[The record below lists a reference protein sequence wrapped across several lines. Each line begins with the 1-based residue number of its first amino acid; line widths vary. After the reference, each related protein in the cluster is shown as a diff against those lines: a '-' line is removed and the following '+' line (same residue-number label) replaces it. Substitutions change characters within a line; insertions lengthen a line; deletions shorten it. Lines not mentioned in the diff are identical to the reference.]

1 MASGRASPAK
11 GASPT
16 LSLSLKAGLL
26 VRLLSHVASWS
37 LFPSQ
42 SSQDAKV
49 CLSREQPAEIESKG
63 RPLLERESAQAVREL
78 QEREM
83 AQLAKLEGSYQ
94 RQHKAAFDGR
104 LTVASTAA
112 EKSAVPTPRP
122 DPAPIFF
129 MSKHFLFK
137 NVSFDQAQ

>member
-1 MASGRASPAK
+1 MKWR
-11 GASPT
+11 T
-16 LSLSLKAGLL
+16 
-26 VRLLSHVASWS
+26 
-37 LFPSQ
+37 
-42 SSQDAKV
+42 
-49 CLSREQPAEIESKG
+49 
-63 RPLLERESAQAVREL
+63 
-78 QEREM
+78 
-83 AQLAKLEGSYQ
+83 LAKLEGSYQ

-137 NVSFDQAQ
+137 NVSFDQAQVTRSQSFYMFHLLLSWFNFVRQALPLSTWVQSHVSVVCQLGQNGRCCPILKFRIPA